1 MWWERWNGTQ
11 SMEELLSY
19 NWNVY
24 KLFSNGNRA
33 KAPFVVIEGED
44 CESEDFTA
52 MVRKNL
58 EEKFGAKA
66 RSTKYKIMRADLPQE
81 DRADEEEKKNL
92 VLRNRV
98 LSIKINALG
107 LDLEN
112 KRTTGALVM
121 SKETDWKW
129 QWCVLRMSSNQFIAG
144 LSPQFKSAEE
154 AAEWM
159 NIEVKNLIK

>member
-1 MWWERWNGTQ
+1 M
-11 SMEELLSY
+11 SY

-33 KAPFVVIEGED
+33 KAPFAVIEGED
-44 CESEDFTA
+44 CENENFTA

-66 RSTKYKIMRADLPQE
+66 ALTKYKIMRADLPQE
-81 DRADEEEKKNL
+81 ERADVEKEKNL

-98 LSIKINALG
+98 LSTKINALG
-107 LDLEN
+107 LDLQN

-121 SKETDWKW
+121 SKDTNWKW
-129 QWCVLRMSSNQFIAG
+129 QWCVLRMSSNQFIAA
-144 LSPQFKSAEE
+144 LSPEFDSAEN
-154 AAEWM
+154 AQDWM
-159 NIEVKNLIK
+159 KSEIELITK

>member
-1 MWWERWNGTQ
+1 M
-11 SMEELLSY
+11 SY

-33 KAPFVVIEGED
+33 KAPFVILEGKD

-81 DRADEEEKKNL
+81 ERVDEEEKKNL

-98 LSIKINALG
+98 LSTKIKALG
-107 LDLEN
+107 LNLQN

-121 SKETDWKW
+121 SGDTSWKW
-129 QWCVLRMSSNQFIAG
+129 QWCVLRMSSNQFIAA
-144 LSPQFKSAEE
+144 LSPEFNSTEMAQA
-154 AAEWM
+154 WM
-159 NIEVKNLIK
+159 KDEIELITT

>member
-1 MWWERWNGTQ
+1 
-11 SMEELLSY
+11 MEELLSY

-33 KAPFVVIEGED
+33 KAPFVILEGKD

-81 DRADEEEKKNL
+81 ERVDEEEKKNL

-98 LSIKINALG
+98 LSTKIKALG
-107 LDLEN
+107 LNLQN

-121 SKETDWKW
+121 SGDTSWKW
-129 QWCVLRMSSNQFIAG
+129 QWCVLRMSSNQFIAA
-144 LSPQFKSAEE
+144 LSPEFNSTEMAQA
-154 AAEWM
+154 WM
-159 NIEVKNLIK
+159 KDEIELITT

>member
-1 MWWERWNGTQ
+1 M
-11 SMEELLSY
+11 SY

-33 KAPFVVIEGED
+33 KAPFAVIEGED
-44 CESEDFTA
+44 CESEGFNA

-66 RSTKYKIMRADLPQE
+66 ALTKYKIMRADLPQE
-81 DRADEEEKKNL
+81 ERADVEKEKNL

-98 LSIKINALG
+98 LSTKINALG
-107 LDLEN
+107 LDLQN

-121 SKETDWKW
+121 SKDTNWKW
-129 QWCVLRMSSNQFIAG
+129 QWCVLRMSSNQFIAA
-144 LSPQFKSAEE
+144 LSPEFDSAEN
-154 AAEWM
+154 AQDWM
-159 NIEVKNLIK
+159 KSEIELITK

>member
-1 MWWERWNGTQ
+1 
-11 SMEELLSY
+11 LSY

-33 KAPFVVIEGED
+33 KAPFVVLEGED

-81 DRADEEEKKNL
+81 ERADVEKEKNL

-98 LSIKINALG
+98 LSTKINALG
-107 LDLEN
+107 LDLQN

-121 SKETDWKW
+121 SKDTNWKW
-129 QWCVLRMSSNQFIAG
+129 QWCVLRMSSNQFIAA
-144 LSPQFKSAEE
+144 LSPEFDTVENAQ
-154 AAEWM
+154 EWM
-159 NIEVKNLIK
+159 KDETEKLIK

>member
-1 MWWERWNGTQ
+1 
-11 SMEELLSY
+11 MEELLSY
-19 NWNVY
+19 NWNIY

-33 KAPFVVIEGED
+33 KAPFAILEGKD

-81 DRADEEEKKNL
+81 ERVDEEEKKNL

-98 LSIKINALG
+98 LSTKIKALG
-107 LDLEN
+107 LNLQN

-121 SKETDWKW
+121 SGDTSWKW
-129 QWCVLRMSSNQFIAG
+129 QWCVLRMSSNQFIAA
-144 LSPQFKSAEE
+144 LSPEFNSTEMAQA
-154 AAEWM
+154 WM
-159 NIEVKNLIK
+159 KDEIELITT

>member
-1 MWWERWNGTQ
+1 
-11 SMEELLSY
+11 MEELLSY

-33 KAPFVVIEGED
+33 KAPFAVIEGED
-44 CESEDFTA
+44 CESEDFCA

-66 RSTKYKIMRADLPQE
+66 PLTKYKIMRADLPQE
-81 DRADEEEKKNL
+81 DRADEEERKNL

-98 LSIKINALG
+98 LSTKIKALG

-121 SKETDWKW
+121 SEDTSWKW
-129 QWCVLRMSSNQFIAG
+129 QWCVLRMSSNQFIAA
-144 LSPQFKSAEE
+144 LSPEFDSVENAQK
-154 AAEWM
+154 WM
-159 NIEVKNLIK
+159 KNETAKLIK

>member
-1 MWWERWNGTQ
+1 
-11 SMEELLSY
+11 MEELLSY

-24 KLFSNGNRA
+24 KLFTNGNRA
-33 KAPFVVIEGED
+33 KAPFAVIEGED
-44 CESEDFTA
+44 CESEGFSA

-66 RSTKYKIMRADLPQE
+66 ALTKYKIMRADLPQE
-81 DRADEEEKKNL
+81 ERVDEEEKKNL

-98 LSIKINALG
+98 LSTKIKALG
-107 LDLEN
+107 LDLQN

-121 SKETDWKW
+121 SENTDWKW

-144 LSPQFKSAEE
+144 LSPKFDSVEIAQD
-154 AAEWM
+154 WM
-159 NIEVKNLIK
+159 KNETDKLIK

>member
-1 MWWERWNGTQ
+1 M
-11 SMEELLSY
+11 SY

-33 KAPFVVIEGED
+33 KAPFAVIEGED
-44 CESEDFTA
+44 CESESFAA

-66 RSTKYKIMRADLPQE
+66 PQTKYKIMRADLPQE
-81 DRADEEEKKNL
+81 ERADEEEKKNL

-98 LSIKINALG
+98 LSTKINALG
-107 LDLEN
+107 LDLQN

-121 SKETDWKW
+121 SKDTNWKW
-129 QWCVLRMSSNQFIAG
+129 QWCILRMSSNQFIAA
-144 LSPQFKSAEE
+144 LSPEFDSAEN
-154 AAEWM
+154 AQDWM
-159 NIEVKNLIK
+159 KNEIELITK

>member
-1 MWWERWNGTQ
+1 
-11 SMEELLSY
+11 MEELLSY

-33 KAPFVVIEGED
+33 KAPFAVIEGED
-44 CESEDFTA
+44 CENENFTA

-66 RSTKYKIMRADLPQE
+66 PQTKYKIMRADLPQE
-81 DRADEEEKKNL
+81 ERADEEEKKNL

-98 LSIKINALG
+98 LATKINALG
-107 LDLEN
+107 LDLQN

-121 SKETDWKW
+121 SENTNWKW
-129 QWCVLRMSSNQFIAG
+129 QWCVLRMSSNQFIAA
-144 LSPQFKSAEE
+144 LSPEFDTTENAQ
-154 AAEWM
+154 EWM
-159 NIEVKNLIK
+159 KSETEKLVK

>member
-1 MWWERWNGTQ
+1 M
-11 SMEELLSY
+11 SY

-33 KAPFVVIEGED
+33 KAPFAVVEGEN
-44 CESEDFTA
+44 CEGENFMSK
-52 MVRKNL
+52 VRKNL

-66 RSTKYKIMRADLPQE
+66 PQTKYKIMRADLPQE
-81 DRADEEEKKNL
+81 ERADEEEKKNL

-107 LDLEN
+107 LNLQN

-121 SKETDWKW
+121 SRETNWKW
-129 QWCVLRMSSNQFIAG
+129 QWCVLRAASNQFIAA
-144 LSPQFKSAEE
+144 LSDEFDSAQE
-154 AAEWM
+154 AMEWM
-159 NIEVKNLIK
+159 KREIELIAK

>member
-1 MWWERWNGTQ
+1 
-11 SMEELLSY
+11 MEELLSY

-33 KAPFVVIEGED
+33 KAPFVVLEGED
-44 CESEDFTA
+44 CNSEDFTA

-66 RSTKYKIMRADLPQE
+66 SQTNYKIMRADLPQE
-81 DRADEEEKKNL
+81 ERADEEEKKNL

-98 LSIKINALG
+98 LSTKINALG
-107 LDLEN
+107 LDLQN

-121 SKETDWKW
+121 SGDTNWKW
-129 QWCVLRMSSNQFIAG
+129 QWCVLRMSSNQFIAA
-144 LSPQFKSAEE
+144 LSPEFNTVGYAQ
-154 AAEWM
+154 EWM
-159 NIEVKNLIK
+159 KNETAKLIK